1 MSEVIV
7 LIVCCILTGWI
18 VFDSTSVTIDSK
30 EVDKINSY
38 CKVNQGLEKIRFT
51 TDGKSKVTCID
62 GAIFEVKASK

>member
-1 MSEVIV
+1 MGELVGIIALCV
-7 LIVCCILTGWI
+7 FTGCI
-18 VFDSTSVTIDSK
+18 VFDSTSVTIDRE

-38 CKVNQGLEKIRFT
+38 CKVNQGLEKIRYT

>member
-1 MSEVIV
+1 MGELLAVVI
-7 LIVCCILTGWI
+7 CCVLTGWF
-18 VFDSTSVTIDSK
+18 VFDSISVTIDIK

-51 TDGKSKVTCID
+51 TDGKSKVTCAD